1 MYIQLIT
8 IYLCYFHVKFEI
20 NSSENVYVT
29 LKYLTWVN
37 IFLFLVHLT
46 SKSKVHAVI
55 MQIYAR
61 VISILL
67 FRCYVP
73 SFKNYIQIKHQNF
86 PKPLQT
92 PPHST
97 TKIRITLPKK
107 KNRFVYTGNEDK
119 SLARKDNPITQEWK
133 GRLKF
138 EY

>member
-55 MQIYAR
+55 VQIYAR

-73 SFKNYIQIKHQNF
+73 SFKNYIQIKASQF
-86 PKPLQT
+86 PKT
-92 PPHST
+92 IANT
-97 TKIRITLPKK
+97 TTVYHKNSNNTAEKK
-107 KNRFVYTGNEDK
+107 QVCLYG
-119 SLARKDNPITQEWK
+119 
-133 GRLKF
+133 
-138 EY
+138 